1 VIVVALGT
9 RYQNYCANVSR
20 TYLINPNKVQ
30 EGQYNA
36 LLKAHEAAVGAL
48 KEGAPAKAAL
58 EAVHQVERGGGG
70 EMGWRWI
77 CQ

>member
-58 EAVHQVERGGGG
+58 EAVHQVSGRG
-70 EMGWRWI
+70 
-77 CQ
+77 